1 MVGALV
7 TSPLDVVKTRLQ
19 SSLYKDALSPGT
31 ISTGSSVSPSAGVST
46 ALAGKGGSGS
56 QAAVASVRF
65 GVTSVIVHVRDTFRL
80 LG

>member
-19 SSLYKDALSPGT
+19 SSLYKDALSLGT
-31 ISTGSSVSPSAGVST
+31 GTHTGTSVRPTPVAVTNAG
-46 ALAGKGGSGS
+46 GGR
-56 QAAVASVRF
+56 AVVASAHS